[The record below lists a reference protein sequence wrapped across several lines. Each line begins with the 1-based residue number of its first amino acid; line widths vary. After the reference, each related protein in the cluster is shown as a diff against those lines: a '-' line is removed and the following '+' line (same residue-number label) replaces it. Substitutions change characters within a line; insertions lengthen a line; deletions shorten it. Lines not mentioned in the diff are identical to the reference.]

1 MALMIDLATVP
12 PLRSAARKT
21 VRKKKRG
28 CSGPFG
34 FRLRTSG
41 MTNKN

>member
-1 MALMIDLATVP
+1 MAMRIDLATVP

-21 VRKKKRG
+21 VRKKK
-28 CSGPFG
+28 SPFG